1 MLEYSYPG
9 IQSVEC
15 TFSMFNLPLLRNHGK
30 SSRCVAEGRVRYTCT
45 PGCWHLTLYAGFEA
59 PTAIKNQE

>member
-9 IQSVEC
+9 IQSIEC
-15 TFSMFNLPLLRNHGK
+15 TFSMFNLPPLRN
-30 SSRCVAEGRVRYTCT
+30 RCVAEGRVRYTCT

>member
-1 MLEYSYPG
+1 
-9 IQSVEC
+9 
-15 TFSMFNLPLLRNHGK
+15 MFNLPLLRNHGK

-45 PGCWHLTLYAGFEA
+45 PGCWHLTLYAGFKA